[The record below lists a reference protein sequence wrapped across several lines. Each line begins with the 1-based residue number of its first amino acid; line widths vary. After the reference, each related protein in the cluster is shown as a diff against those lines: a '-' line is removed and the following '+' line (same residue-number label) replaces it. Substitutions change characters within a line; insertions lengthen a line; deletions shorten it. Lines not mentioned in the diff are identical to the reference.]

1 MNDTFFKMEEF
12 YVMCKLYLNKVAFK
26 MVKEF
31 EQMVYKRQRIA
42 NKNMKRYVH
51 QLYLNF

>member
-1 MNDTFFKMEEF
+1 M
-12 YVMCKLYLNKVAFK
+12 A
-26 MVKEF
+26 KEF

-51 QLYLNF
+51 QLNLNLKKA